1 MLRKVW
7 FQKYY
12 LRIYC
17 ICHSNNNINS
27 IKKIVWVAQLSG
39 KNPATIHYVG
49 TKQQIKDWDYNVF
62 VNTEDGI
69 LFIFC
74 FLLMFTL
81 LEAWLKSICQTELK
95 IHALLLFFFLNMLFS
110 SFHRGSLTATS
121 VWILEVAAKKA
132 SVLGFDI
139 YLFSPR
145 TRAFNKLHY
154 FVWILYVFLITSVS

>member
-81 LEAWLKSICQTELK
+81 LEAWLKSICETELK
-95 IHALLLFFFLNMLFS
+95 CMACCFLFFLKYVVLILPQRFTDCHKRLDFGGCCQKGKCPRLWYL
-110 SFHRGSLTATS
+110 SF
-121 VWILEVAAKKA
+121 
-132 SVLGFDI
+132 
-139 YLFSPR
+139 
-145 TRAFNKLHY
+145 
-154 FVWILYVFLITSVS
+154 